1 MRGFRSAIIRAL
13 ALALVLLA
21 TTATALAHPATPK
34 LIHLPDG
41 WRPEGVA
48 IGRGKQIYA
57 GSLGTGA
64 IYVADLRTG
73 EGRVLVPPQGHP
85 AVGLKVDDRSNLI
98 FVAGGP
104 TGRAF
109 VYDAGSGA
117 TVAELD
123 LTEQPPA
130 AGTFINDVIVTR
142 EAAYFTDSFRPVFYR
157 LPLGKHGQPAGPA
170 ETVPLGPGYD
180 FIPGGFNANGIA
192 ATSNGKHLIIV
203 NSSVGVLYRVDPHS
217 GAAARIDLGGTSVSA
232 GDGIV
237 LRGHTLYV
245 VRNALNQIAVIELAS
260 GLASGT
266 VVDTLTNPNLDVPT
280 TAALFGDALYA
291 VNARFSTPPTPTTS
305 YAIVRVE
312 IHE

>member
-1 MRGFRSAIIRAL
+1 MRGLRSAIVRAL

-21 TTATALAHPATPK
+21 TASTALAHPAFPE
-34 LIHLPDG
+34 LIHLPAG

-73 EGRVLVPPQGHP
+73 AGRVLVPPQGHP

-109 VYDAGSGA
+109 VYDAESGA
-117 TVAELD
+117 TVGEFD
-123 LTEQPPA
+123 LTEQPA

-142 EAAYFTDSFRPVFYR
+142 DAAYFTDSFRPVFYR
-157 LPLGKHGQPAGPA
+157 LPLGKHGRPAGPA
-170 ETVPLGPGYD
+170 EVVPLGSGYD
-180 FIPGGFNANGIA
+180 FIPGAFNANGIA

-203 NSSVGVLYRVDPHS
+203 NSSVGALYLVNPHS
-217 GAAARIDLGGTSVSA
+217 GAAQRIDLGGASVSV

-237 LRGHTLYV
+237 LHGRTLYV
-245 VRNALNQIAVIELAS
+245 VRNALNQIAVIELDND
-260 GLASGT
+260 LASGR

-312 IHE
+312 AHE